1 MDTSAQLE
9 TKVKKLTEGEYFV
22 EDVNGGLL
30 AKTWREDIANQ
41 LSYALNGKDIDLLNG
56 KAGEFLNA
64 QIAELAALR
73 AENARLREAL
83 EAYVT
88 GEELRERP
96 DGLTSK
102 DEAHNARLLQARTA
116 LRGEQ

>member
-73 AENARLREAL
+73 AENARLREVLAQVMGDVDDAQAVQSKAIL
-83 EAYVT
+83 RAST
-88 GEELRERP
+88 EER
-96 DGLTSK
+96 
-102 DEAHNARLLQARTA
+102 ARRT
-116 LRGEQ
+116 LKSS